1 MSLSLPNDIL
11 LLVGEFLEEHQD
23 RYNLVFV
30 CRRFHDLLLRLVYRR
45 ATLKNAS
52 QTRSFLSALLRRPEL
67 ARAVR
72 SLHFDDWNQTPSPS
86 PSSSSQNMDW
96 SPFRNWA
103 QTISQSEEELA
114 QWEQDLLNDVEE
126 AWIALAL
133 PLVNNL
139 RQLRLVY
146 PKESVYLDRTLS
158 RALKGEKPFDDR
170 PAFRVL
176 QEVSLGHMGNEG
188 DTKGSFAPSQI
199 SSFFQLPSMRAL
211 SADSVVESSSSPDN
225 EHEQTTEMPQS
236 VSSNISEITLYSSN
250 GSKGM
255 EGLIASCPS
264 LRSFKYQ
271 HSDSHLLSEGY
282 RPSEFARS
290 LAASKGSLET
300 LWLDSFGTHLPFTIA
315 GANETHDEWFGSLAD
330 FTALKDIRIRLPNL
344 LDVRYQFEPSTA
356 LPDVLPPSVQT
367 LSVEG
372 CKEMSLRM
380 LIGQLKMV
388 LGQRQKRFVGLRR
401 LDIEGFFHDEEDE
414 DASGYDA
421 HAANPGGEKVI
432 KSRVYEMTEALH
444 TSCAEAGI
452 ELHLR
457 DRDCPAT
464 MA

>member
-11 LLVGEFLEEHQD
+11 LLVGQFLEDHQD
-23 RYNLVFV
+23 RYNLIFV
-30 CRRFHDLLLRLVYRR
+30 CRHFHDLLLRLVYRK
-45 ATLKNAS
+45 ATLKNVS

-72 SLHFDDWNQTPSPS
+72 SLHFEDWNQKSSTFQVSPS
-86 PSSSSQNMDW
+86 QNGDW
-96 SPFRNWA
+96 TLFANWA
-103 QTISQSEEELA
+103 RTISQSEEELA
-114 QWEQDLLNDVEE
+114 QWEQDLLQDNEE

-133 PLVNNL
+133 PLANNL
-139 RQLRLVY
+139 RQLRVVY
-146 PKESVYLDRTLS
+146 PKKSVYLDRTLQ
-158 RALKGEKPFDDR
+158 RALKGEKPFDGR

-176 QEVSLGHMGNEG
+176 QEVSLGHMQNEG
-188 DTKGSFAPSQI
+188 DTAGSFAPSQI

-211 SADSVVESSSSPDN
+211 SADSVVESSSSSDD
-225 EHEQTTEMPQS
+225 EHEQATETLPIG
-236 VSSNISEITLYSSN
+236 SSKISEITLQSSN

-255 EGLIASCPS
+255 ESLIASCSS
-264 LRSFKYQ
+264 LRSFRYQ
-271 HSDSHLLSEGY
+271 HSDAHLLSEGY

-315 GANETHDEWFGSLAD
+315 GANETHDEWFGSLAE

-344 LDVRYQFEPSTA
+344 LDVRYQFEPTTA

-380 LIGQLKMV
+380 LIGQLQMV

-401 LDIEGFFHDEEDE
+401 LDLEGFFHDEEDE

-421 HAANPGGEKVI
+421 HAAHAGGEKVI

-444 TSCAEAGI
+444 ASCAEAGI

>member
-1 MSLSLPNDIL
+1 MSPLLPNDII
-11 LLVGEFLEEHQD
+11 LLVGEFLEDHED

-30 CRRFHDLLLRLVYRR
+30 CRRFHDLLLRLVYRK

-52 QTRSFLSALLRRPEL
+52 QTRSFLNALLRRPEL

-72 SLHFDDWNQTPSPS
+72 SLHFDDWKQTSS
-86 PSSSSQNMDW
+86 TSSISSSQHIYW
-96 SPFRNWA
+96 TPFKNWA
-103 QTISQSEEELA
+103 RSISQSEEEYV
-114 QWEQDLLNDVEE
+114 QWEQDLLDDVEE

-133 PLVNNL
+133 PLASNL

-146 PKESVYLDRTLS
+146 PQKSVYLDRTLQ
-158 RALKGEKPFDDR
+158 RALKGEKPFDDQS
-170 PAFRVL
+170 AFRVL
-176 QEVSLGHMGNEG
+176 QEVSLGHMENEA
-188 DTKGSFAPSQI
+188 DTPGSFAPSQLFP
-199 SSFFQLPSMRAL
+199 FFQLPSMRAL
-211 SADSVVESSSSPDN
+211 SAYSVVESSSSSDD
-225 EHEQTTEMPQS
+225 EAGQTTETPQVGFS
-236 VSSNISEITLYSSN
+236 RISEITLHSSN

-315 GANETHDEWFGSLAD
+315 GANETHDEWFGTLAD

-344 LDVRYQFEPSTA
+344 LDVRYQLEPSTA

-380 LIGQLKMV
+380 LIGQLKLV
-388 LGQRQKRFVGLRR
+388 LGQREKRFVGLRR
-401 LDIEGFFHDEEDE
+401 LDIEGLFHDEEDE

-421 HAANPGGEKVI
+421 DAANTGAEKVI
-432 KSRVYEMTEALH
+432 KPRIYEMTEALH
-444 TSCAEAGI
+444 ISCAEAGI

-457 DRDCPAT
+457 DRDCPST
-464 MA
+464 MT